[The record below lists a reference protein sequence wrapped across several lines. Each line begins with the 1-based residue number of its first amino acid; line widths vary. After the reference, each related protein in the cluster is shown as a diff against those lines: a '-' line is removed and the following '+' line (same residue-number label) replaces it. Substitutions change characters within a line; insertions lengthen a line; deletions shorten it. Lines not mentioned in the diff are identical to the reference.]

1 MCDVILV
8 DDERIELE
16 ALKKL
21 INKLGIKVN
30 IVGELQSAKEAIAA
44 HKDFKAD
51 VIIIDNEMPGIN
63 GTELAKI
70 IKSNNKDK
78 IIILLIEYYNFNN
91 ELDISN
97 IDDYILKPVSL
108 EKLFKVLNKHIIN
121 LATNK
126 NKCTSLLNKM
136 INIFIKINKNKS
148 HSNLNIYIDKLN
160 KINNICKINIV
171 MNEFLD
177 FMSKDNTDYIIRE
190 KLIGNRE
197 VNILLNPV
205 LIYISENY
213 SEKITLES
221 VSKACNLS
229 VFYLSKLFKKNTG
242 MKFIDYINLYKIE
255 KAKQLLENTDMC
267 IINISMSLGYD
278 ESGYFSKVFK
288 KVVGVTPSAYR
299 NKNLNKPE

>member
-1 MCDVILV
+1 M
-8 DDERIELE
+8 EL
-16 ALKKL
+16 LL
-21 INKLGIKVN
+21 L
-30 IVGELQSAKEAIAA
+30 S
-44 HKDFKAD
+44 
-51 VIIIDNEMPGIN
+51 
-63 GTELAKI
+63 KI
-70 IKSNNKDK
+70 IFYEEKDIKDLLNNLLYGYELLSND
-78 IIILLIEYYNFNN
+78 
-91 ELDISN
+91 DINS
-97 IDDYILKPVSL
+97 Y
-108 EKLFKVLNKHIIN
+108 
-121 LATNK
+121 K

-136 INIFIKINKNKS
+136 INIFIKINKNKA
-148 HSNLNIYIDKLN
+148 HANLNIYSDKLN

-255 KAKQLLENTDMC
+255 KAKQLLENTDMS

>member
-136 INIFIKINKNKS
+136 INIFIKINKNKA
-148 HSNLNIYIDKLN
+148 HANLNIYSDKLN